1 MSASRPATIAD
12 VAAASGVG
20 VGTVSRVINGA
31 TNVREATRAKVLK
44 VIEQLRYRPSHLA
57 AALSRGTPRTVAIV
71 VPQLTRPS
79 VVMRLAGALA
89 VLDEQEYDT
98 VVCNVDTPQQRDHH
112 LAALTSR
119 HRADGVIVVSL
130 QLSGQQLASFRHAG
144 VPLVTVDALAPGVP
158 QTVTDDVA
166 GGRLATEHLLS
177 LGHRRI
183 GFVGDT
189 MRGAAAASRIGL
201 GFVTSQ
207 HRLTGYRQALA
218 ASGVRYD
225 PALVR
230 RGPHG
235 PANAEALAG
244 ELLAL
249 PEPPS
254 AIFAA
259 SDTQA
264 MGVLTAA
271 DRSGV
276 AVPGRLSVVGF
287 DDIESAALLGL
298 STVRQPLADS
308 GAQGARR
315 LCVLMHGG
323 RVIPLRQQ
331 LALEVVPR
339 STTAALRV
347 TGLGARSPASVAAA
361 GPASARPTS
370 VAARPAFAV
379 AGLAAVIRAVRPPD
393 GAAGSCF
400 YHQGDPMRSCASWR
414 DDHG

>member
-1 MSASRPATIAD
+1 MPPQRRATIAD

-31 TNVREATRAKVLK
+31 ANVRETTRVSVQE
-44 VIEQLRYRPSHLA
+44 VIDRLGYRPSHLA
-57 AALSRGTPRTVAIV
+57 ASLSRGTARTMAIV
-71 VPQLTRPS
+71 VPHLTRPS

-89 VLDEQEYDT
+89 VLDEQGYDT

-112 LAALTSR
+112 LAALTRR

-130 QLSGQQLASFRHAG
+130 RLSRQQLASFGRAG
-144 VPLVTVDALAPGVP
+144 VPLVTVGVLAPGVP

-189 MRGAAAASRIGL
+189 VRRMSASNL
-201 GFVTSQ
+201 GFTASEY
-207 HRLTGYRQALA
+207 RLRGYRQALA
-218 ASGVRYD
+218 AAGIDYD
-225 PALVR
+225 PRLVR
-230 RGPHG
+230 RGPYG
-235 PANAEALAG
+235 PANAEALAA

-249 PEPPS
+249 PDRPS

-271 DRSGV
+271 DRCGIP
-276 AVPGRLSVVGF
+276 VPGQLSVIGF

-298 STVRQPLADS
+298 STVRQPLENS
-308 GAQGARR
+308 GAEGARR
-315 LCVLMHGG
+315 LCALLREE
-323 RVIPLRQQ
+323 RVRPLRQQ
-331 LALEVVPR
+331 LALEVVQR
-339 STTAALRV
+339 ASTATFRV
-347 TGLGARSPASVAAA
+347 TGPPRSE
-361 GPASARPTS
+361 
-370 VAARPAFAV
+370 
-379 AGLAAVIRAVRPPD
+379 AVRPGRGRGRAKGGVACTGRPCLRRPD
-393 GAAGSCF
+393 
-400 YHQGDPMRSCASWR
+400 
-414 DDHG
+414 

>member
-1 MSASRPATIAD
+1 MTASRPATIAD

-20 VGTVSRVINGA
+20 IGTVSRVINGA

-57 AALSRGTPRTVAIV
+57 ASLSRGTSRTVAIV

-89 VLDEQEYDT
+89 VLDEQKYDT
-98 VVCNVDTPQQRDHH
+98 VVCSVDTPQQRDHH

-130 QLSGQQLASFRHAG
+130 QLRTQQLASFRHAG

-189 MRGAAAASRIGL
+189 MRGAAAASRLGL

-218 ASGVRYD
+218 AAGVCHD

-235 PANAEALAG
+235 PANAEALAA

-249 PEPPS
+249 PNPPS

-271 DRSGV
+271 DRCGV
-276 AVPGRLSVVGF
+276 AVPGQLSVIGF
-287 DDIESAALLGL
+287 DDIESAVLLGL

-308 GAQGARR
+308 GAQGAGR
-315 LCVLMHGG
+315 LCLLMRG
-323 RVIPLRQQ
+323 RRVVPLRQQ
-331 LALEVVPR
+331 LALEVVQR
-339 STTAALRV
+339 STTAAFRV
-347 TGLGARSPASVAAA
+347 TGPGARSSSA
-361 GPASARPTS
+361 GGMTAGLVSAR
-370 VAARPAFAV
+370 RPGAM
-379 AGLAAVIRAVRPPD
+379 VR
-393 GAAGSCF
+393 
-400 YHQGDPMRSCASWR
+400 
-414 DDHG
+414 

>member
-1 MSASRPATIAD
+1 MPSPRRATIAD

-31 TNVREATRAKVLK
+31 ANVRETTRVSVQK
-44 VIEQLRYRPSHLA
+44 VIDQLGYRPSHLA
-57 AALSRGTPRTVAIV
+57 ASLSRGTARTMAIV
-71 VPQLTRPS
+71 VPHLTRPS

-89 VLDEQEYDT
+89 VLDEQGYDT

-112 LAALTSR
+112 LAALTKR

-130 QLSGQQLASFRHAG
+130 RLSRQQLASFQRTG
-144 VPLVTVDALAPGVP
+144 VPLVTVGGPAPGVP
-158 QTVTDDVA
+158 QTVIDDVT

-189 MRGAAAASRIGL
+189 ARRMSATNL
-201 GFVTSQ
+201 GFSASQ

-218 ASGVRYD
+218 AAGVDYD

-230 RGPHG
+230 RGPYG
-235 PANAEALAG
+235 AVNAEALAA

-249 PEPPS
+249 PDRPS

-271 DRSGV
+271 DRCGLP
-276 AVPGRLSVVGF
+276 VPGQLSVIGF

-298 STVRQPLADS
+298 STVRQPLERS
-308 GAQGARR
+308 GAEGARR
-315 LCVLMHGG
+315 LCALLRGE
-323 RVIPLRQQ
+323 RVRPLRQQ
-331 LALEVVPR
+331 LALEVVRR
-339 STTAALRV
+339 SSTASFRV
-347 TGLGARSPASVAAA
+347 TGPRCGSATTRLRCGGGRTAA
-361 GPASARPTS
+361 GTTCTGQPTS
-370 VAARPAFAV
+370 RRPGKGNVTRRPARRCDDAL
-379 AGLAAVIRAVRPPD
+379 AGN
-393 GAAGSCF
+393 
-400 YHQGDPMRSCASWR
+400 WR
-414 DDHG
+414 LEG

>member
-57 AALSRGTPRTVAIV
+57 ASLSRGTPRTVAIV

-89 VLDEQEYDT
+89 VLDEQDYDT

-112 LAALTSR
+112 LAALTGR

-130 QLSGQQLASFRHAG
+130 RLSAQQLASFRHAG
-144 VPLVTVDALAPGVP
+144 VPLVTVDALARGVP

-166 GGRLATEHLLS
+166 GGRQATEHLLS

-218 ASGVRYD
+218 AAGVGYD

-235 PANAEALAG
+235 PANAEALTA

-259 SDTQA
+259 SDIQA

-276 AVPGRLSVVGF
+276 AVPGQLSVIGF

-298 STVRQPLADS
+298 STVRQPLTDS

-315 LCVLMHGG
+315 LCVLMDG
-323 RVIPLRQQ
+323 RRVVPLRQQ
-331 LALEVVPR
+331 LALEVVQR
-339 STTAALRV
+339 STTATFRV
-347 TGLGARSPASVAAA
+347 TGPGARSSAGAMAA
-361 GPASARPTS
+361 GPASARS
-370 VAARPAFAV
+370 AFAA
-379 AGLAAVIRAVRPPD
+379 AGHAAVRPSN

-400 YHQGDPMRSCASWR
+400 YRVRRPGVMVR
-414 DDHG
+414 

>member
-57 AALSRGTPRTVAIV
+57 ASLSRGTSRTVAIV

-89 VLDEQEYDT
+89 VLDEQKYDT
-98 VVCNVDTPQQRDHH
+98 VVCSVDTPKQRDHH

-130 QLSGQQLASFRHAG
+130 QLSAPQLASFRHAG

-218 ASGVRYD
+218 AAGVCYD

-235 PANAEALAG
+235 PANAEALTA

-276 AVPGRLSVVGF
+276 AVPGQLSVIGF
-287 DDIESAALLGL
+287 DDIESAVLLGL

-308 GAQGARR
+308 GAQGAGR
-315 LCVLMHGG
+315 LCVLMHGR
-323 RVIPLRQQ
+323 RVVPLRQQ
-331 LALEVVPR
+331 LALEVVQR
-339 STTAALRV
+339 STTAAFRV
-347 TGLGARSPASVAAA
+347 TGPGARSSAGAMTA
-361 GPASARPTS
+361 GPVS
-370 VAARPAFAV
+370 ARPAFPV
-379 AGLAAVIRAVRPPD
+379 AGHPAVRPSHE
-393 GAAGSCF
+393 AAGSLF
-400 YHQGDPMRSCASWR
+400 VPPRRPGAMVR
-414 DDHG
+414 

>member
-1 MSASRPATIAD
+1 MSAARPATIAD

-57 AALSRGTPRTVAIV
+57 ASLSRGTPRTVAIV

-89 VLDEQEYDT
+89 VLDEQGYDT

-112 LAALTSR
+112 LAALTGR
-119 HRADGVIVVSL
+119 HRADGVIAVSL
-130 QLSGQQLASFRHAG
+130 RLSAQQLASFRHAG
-144 VPLVTVDALAPGVP
+144 VPLVTVDALARGVP
-158 QTVTDDVA
+158 HTVTDDVA

-218 ASGVRYD
+218 AAGVGYD

-235 PANAEALAG
+235 PANAEALTA

-276 AVPGRLSVVGF
+276 AVPGRLSVIGF

-315 LCVLMHGG
+315 LCVLMDG
-323 RVIPLRQQ
+323 RRVVRLRQQ
-331 LALEVVPR
+331 LALEVVQR
-339 STTAALRV
+339 STTAALYV
-347 TGLGARSPASVAAA
+347 AGPGARSSAGAMAA
-361 GPASARPTS
+361 GPASARS
-370 VAARPAFAV
+370 AFAA
-379 AGLAAVIRAVRPPD
+379 AGHPVVRPSH
-393 GAAGSCF
+393 GAVGTCF
-400 YHQGDPMRSCASWR
+400 YRVRRPGAMVRELE
-414 DDHG
+414 G